1 MCGALPFA
9 QMKAFSVEHKVNRDL
24 LQAMEAFK
32 GRVENPLKAVAELQ
46 LEVLSSV
53 EWKTRKPLL
62 FQLFLLLLNSCITLH
77 NTTEA
82 HLG

>member
-32 GRVENPLKAVAELQ
+32 GRVENPLKAVA
-46 LEVLSSV
+46 
-53 EWKTRKPLL
+53 
-62 FQLFLLLLNSCITLH
+62 
-77 NTTEA
+77 
-82 HLG
+82 